1 MPPFP
6 WVSRCLFLFL
16 SITINNVYCL
26 NVSIFNIEITF
37 FSVSI
42 NISIFP
48 FIEECF
54 IFLQT
59 FVPMKVLANRNRNI
73 QQIPTYILNSWA
85 LNMGNNILWINIYQI
100 LVTSWRARRCPWKKK
115 KFWKKKFGFFL
126 AYVTPR
132 PPLSVHKKF
141 QLNRSSRLAGYREH
155 IYECLV
161 LLYRRCITLD
171 RLKERWISV
180 QHIYEEQI
188 PVLIDFVCPDF
199 EDVSGCETG
208 VNTWW
213 EGIG

>member
-6 WVSRCLFLFL
+6 WVSRCLSLFL
-16 SITINNVYCL
+16 SITINIVYCL

-85 LNMGNNILWINIYQI
+85 LNIGNNILWINIYQI
-100 LVTSWRARRCPWKKK
+100 LVIMKLVHVKKPGFGNDLEVVFGHLRPGVENCRCH
-115 KFWKKKFGFFL
+115 L
-126 AYVTPR
+126 
-132 PPLSVHKKF
+132 
-141 QLNRSSRLAGYREH
+141 
-155 IYECLV
+155 
-161 LLYRRCITLD
+161 
-171 RLKERWISV
+171 
-180 QHIYEEQI
+180 
-188 PVLIDFVCPDF
+188 
-199 EDVSGCETG
+199 
-208 VNTWW
+208 
-213 EGIG
+213 